1 MLSTDT
7 YGAPHAGGAA
17 HLNGADA
24 IVEVEQELLGALLTM
39 PDAFPAVAGVVA
51 PEHFAEPIHARIFAA
66 MEARQETGAPSNPAA
81 LAVDLGAEWRQPLE
95 GLGMTL
101 GAYVARLATSPAP
114 AVMVRPHARDVRDA
128 GALRFL
134 SGAVA
139 DATAEGG
146 MPGEQ
151 LVRVFAA
158 VDEAR
163 ALVVERE
170 GARKAAGAV
179 SGALVERVNAARMGH
194 PIESGA
200 TTGWSALDSLMGGW
214 RPGQL
219 VVIAGRPGMGKTT
232 IGTSSAWQSAED
244 GNPGLFFSHELGEDD
259 WSARVL
265 SDMATRPGAAI
276 HYASVRRANLLDWQM
291 SRILEADARLKALP
305 LYADFSSR
313 LSVAQLKA
321 RVLAAK
327 RSLAAKGEQLRTVYV
342 DYLKYLTATDRY
354 KGNRVYEIGEITAG
368 LRAMAKEL
376 GVCVV
381 LLAQLNRSV
390 EGREDKRPQLADLRE
405 SGDIE
410 ADADVVLFVFREEY
424 YLTREAEGKDCKPET
439 LARLDQV
446 RGTVELIAAKNR
458 NGPTSSVTL
467 EVDIAASAVRDPSK
481 ERGHG

>member
-7 YGAPHAGGAA
+7 HGAPHSGGAA
-17 HLNGADA
+17 HPHDGDA

-39 PDAFPAVAGVVA
+39 PDAFPAVVGLVT

-66 MEARQETGAPSNPAA
+66 IEARQTAGAPANPAT
-81 LAVDLGAEWRQPLE
+81 LAVDLGSDWLQPLE

-101 GAYVARLATSPAP
+101 GQYIARLATAPAP
-114 AVMVRPHARDVRDA
+114 AVMIRPHARDVRDS
-128 GALRFL
+128 GALRLL

-139 DATAEGG
+139 EATTTGG
-146 MPGEQ
+146 MPGDQ
-151 LVRVFAA
+151 LTRIFTA

-170 GARKAAGAV
+170 GARRAAGEV
-179 SGALVERVNAARMGH
+179 SGALVERVNAARMGE
-194 PIESGA
+194 PIETGA
-200 TTGWSALDSLMGGW
+200 TSGWPALDALMGGW

-232 IGTSSAWQSAED
+232 VGTSSAWQSAAA
-244 GNPGLFFSHELGEDD
+244 GNPGLFFSHELGEED

-265 SDMATRPGAAI
+265 ADMATCRGEAI
-276 HYASVRRANLLDWQM
+276 HYASVRRANLMDRQM
-291 SRILEADARLKALP
+291 SRLLEADARLKTLP

-313 LSVAQLKA
+313 LSVAQIKA
-321 RVLAAK
+321 RVLATK
-327 RSLAAKGEQLRTVYV
+327 RSLAAKGEQLRTVYI

-368 LRAMAKEL
+368 LRAMAKEM

-381 LLAQLNRSV
+381 LLAQLNRGV
-390 EGREDKRPQLADLRE
+390 EARDDKRPQLSDLRE

-458 NGPTSSVTL
+458 NGATSSVTL

-481 ERGHG
+481 EGVH

>member
-1 MLSTDT
+1 MLMADNL
-7 YGAPHAGGAA
+7 APVSAA
-17 HLNGADA
+17 PDPFA
-24 IVEVEQELLGALLTM
+24 IVEIEQELLGAILTM
-39 PDAFPAVAGVVA
+39 PDAFAAVAGVVA
-51 PEHFAEPIHARIFAA
+51 PEHFAEPIHARIFEAI
-66 MEARQETGAPSNPAA
+66 EARLAAGAPANPAA
-81 LAVDLGAEWRQPLE
+81 LAVDLGTEWRQPLD
-95 GLGMTL
+95 GLDMTL
-101 GAYVARLATSPAP
+101 GGYVARLATVPAP
-114 AVMVRPHARDVRDA
+114 AVMVRSHARDVRDT
-128 GALRFL
+128 GALRIL

-139 DATAEGG
+139 DATAAGG

-151 LVRVFAA
+151 LSRVFAA
-158 VDEAR
+158 ADEAR

-170 GARKAAGAV
+170 GSRKAAGDV
-179 SGALVERVNAARMGH
+179 SDALMTRVNAARMGE
-194 PIESGA
+194 PMETGA
-200 TTGWSALDSLMGGW
+200 TTGWPALDTLMGGW

-232 IGTSSAWQSAED
+232 IGTSSAWQSAEA
-244 GNPGLFFSHELGEDD
+244 GNPSLFFSHELNEDD

-265 SDMATRPGAAI
+265 ADMATRRGESI
-276 HYASVRRANLLDWQM
+276 HYASVRRANLMDWQM
-291 SRILEADARLKALP
+291 SRLLEADARLKALP
-305 LYADFSSR
+305 LYADFASR
-313 LSVAQLKA
+313 LAVAQVKA

-327 RSLAAKGEQLRTVYV
+327 RSLAAKGEQLRTVYI

-381 LLAQLNRSV
+381 LLAQLNRGV
-390 EGREDKRPQLADLRE
+390 ESREDKRPQLADLRE

-424 YLTREAEGKDCKPET
+424 YLAREAEGKDCKPET

-481 ERGHG
+481 EGRRDG